1 MATRDIPVR
10 ITEVGIAAEGIISI
24 KAVDEDPT
32 IYHPNSIGDVVDR
45 TGYPNQNVA
54 APGSTLLRL
63 LDIATLR
70 DEDDGPGFYAAVR
83 GVTTAWNAAV
93 LYESADAT
101 AIYSQIKTLDFPA
114 PIGIAKTIL
123 ASGPT
128 ALWDYLN
135 TVDVEMIGG
144 SLESFGADET
154 LRGAVAYLIGQEIIL
169 CQNVEQLSATRW
181 RLNGPMVRGYKGTEW
196 AIGTH
201 QLGERFIVLTENSV
215 RRINDALA
223 DLDMQRHFKA
233 VTSGQAIENAA
244 VTLFTDTGISL
255 KPISPVDI
263 KGSFDMSDNVVID
276 WNRRS
281 RLVGRNGRDFF
292 DPPLGEESEVY
303 ETDILS
309 DDELTVYRTLTST
322 APTVSYLN
330 ADQVTDFGA
339 TKTSNLHVNVYPIS
353 AAVGRGYPGHAV
365 IHPSGESGIGAFEM
379 EFESGALMEFEDGSA
394 MEFETA

>member
-1 MATRDIPVR
+1 
-10 ITEVGIAAEGIISI
+10 
-24 KAVDEDPT
+24 
-32 IYHPNSIGDVVDR
+32 
-45 TGYPNQNVA
+45 
-54 APGSTLLRL
+54 
-63 LDIATLR
+63 
-70 DEDDGPGFYAAVR
+70 
-83 GVTTAWNAAV
+83 
-93 LYESADAT
+93 
-101 AIYSQIKTLDFPA
+101 
-114 PIGIAKTIL
+114 
-123 ASGPT
+123 
-128 ALWDYLN
+128 
-135 TVDVEMIGG
+135 
-144 SLESFGADET
+144 
-154 LRGAVAYLIGQEIIL
+154 
-169 CQNVEQLSATRW
+169 
-181 RLNGPMVRGYKGTEW
+181 MVRGYKGTEW

-244 VTLFTDTGISL
+244 VTLFTDTGVSL

-330 ADQVTDFGA
+330 AD
-339 TKTSNLHVNVYPIS
+339 
-353 AAVGRGYPGHAV
+353 
-365 IHPSGESGIGAFEM
+365 
-379 EFESGALMEFEDGSA
+379 
-394 MEFETA
+394 